1 MRIAP
6 LLEASTVVTSMH
18 HTIVQTVHGFTD
30 SYLSKKL
37 DQITDEMGIDVHSAY
52 DRISNPRNVA
62 FLEKFKRAFF
72 NGLAKKLA
80 DDMGIFEFQFVFDK
94 AHIGSDI
101 GGYWSDELG
110 RMAVNLAYVDSN
122 SLFLRM
128 LVDHISG
135 DNQSHFINEYVPT
148 IMHEY
153 GHVLQARAM
162 VKNQYYEYRDKR
174 GGVTKAMGDDPL
186 RTNIKHYSSYIGAHE
201 EIDSFASAM
210 VAELVQKHSRSYDL
224 KISKDQFMSIMR
236 ELQDGLTG
244 SFGFFHTLDQH
255 MNELG
260 DGSMSKAEAFE
271 IRKRFAKKIAFKLK
285 KYVSNDQENHIPRNM
300 RNMIKW
306 AMEKGKSVSYIVR
319 SICDDASFDGD
330 KPYDPYFADQ
340 IADALVTM
348 GAMAEA
354 TPQKVAIIDKI
365 HRYYTDRYYKQAA

>member
-1 MRIAP
+1 
-6 LLEASTVVTSMH
+6 
-18 HTIVQTVHGFTD
+18 
-30 SYLSKKL
+30 
-37 DQITDEMGIDVHSAY
+37 
-52 DRISNPRNVA
+52 
-62 FLEKFKRAFF
+62 
-72 NGLAKKLA
+72 
-80 DDMGIFEFQFVFDK
+80 
-94 AHIGSDI
+94 
-101 GGYWSDELG
+101 
-110 RMAVNLAYVDSN
+110 
-122 SLFLRM
+122 
-128 LVDHISG
+128 
-135 DNQSHFINEYVPT
+135 
-148 IMHEY
+148 
-153 GHVLQARAM
+153 
-162 VKNQYYEYRDKR
+162 
-174 GGVTKAMGDDPL
+174 
-186 RTNIKHYSSYIGAHE
+186 
-201 EIDSFASAM
+201 
-210 VAELVQKHSRSYDL
+210 
-224 KISKDQFMSIMR
+224 MSIMR

-244 SFGFFHTLDQH
+244 SSGIFHTLDQH

-319 SICDDASFDGD
+319 SICDDASFAGD